1 MLGEGG
7 KPHPEEALEELEA
20 AIRTFQNRDRDELD
34 DDSLNDE
41 LRRVRK
47 LIDAIECEF
56 ATLARNAQERGSH
69 LAEGAASAVSWLSR
83 SCKMS
88 ATSAA
93 DRLRVGAEL
102 ESLPQ
107 VAGALKTGDIGYQ
120 SASLL
125 CQLRDQL
132 GDKRDLFD
140 EQEMLGL
147 AKTHSVASLRFLC
160 RYARHIADPDGFFN
174 EAEEDYSRRRL
185 RVSLMSDGMHS
196 IEGVL
201 DSVGGAA
208 LRTALDSLAKRLGP
222 EDDRSHRQRM
232 ADALV
237 ELTNHAMDEG
247 RLPTR
252 RGAKPHVTVTTTLEG
267 LRGGRCAG
275 GRC

>member
-7 KPHPEEALEELEA
+7 KPHPEEALEGLEA
-20 AIRTFQNRDRDELD
+20 AVRGFQNRDKDEHD

-56 ATLARNAQERGSH
+56 ATLARTAQERGSH
-69 LAEGAASAVSWLSR
+69 LVEGAASAVSWLSR

-107 VAGALKTGDIGYQ
+107 VAEALKTGDIGYQ

-132 GDKRDLFD
+132 GDKRELFD
-140 EQEMLGL
+140 E
-147 AKTHSVASLRFLC
+147 
-160 RYARHIADPDGFFN
+160 
-174 EAEEDYSRRRL
+174 
-185 RVSLMSDGMHS
+185 
-196 IEGVL
+196 
-201 DSVGGAA
+201 
-208 LRTALDSLAKRLGP
+208 
-222 EDDRSHRQRM
+222 
-232 ADALV
+232 
-237 ELTNHAMDEG
+237 
-247 RLPTR
+247 
-252 RGAKPHVTVTTTLEG
+252 
-267 LRGGRCAG
+267 
-275 GRC
+275 